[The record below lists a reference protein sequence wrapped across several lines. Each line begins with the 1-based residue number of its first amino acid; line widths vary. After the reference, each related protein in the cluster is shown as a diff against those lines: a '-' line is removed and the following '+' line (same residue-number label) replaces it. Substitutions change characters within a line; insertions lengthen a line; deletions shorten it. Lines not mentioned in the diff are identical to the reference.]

1 MPRPV
6 PAHGRGTILNIRKLW
21 LEVRSS
27 FWFLPTLL
35 VLGAITLAAILIE
48 AEDWLEPNVLDD
60 WPRIFGAGAVGARGL
75 LATIA
80 TSMITVAGVVFSST
94 LIALSLASSQYSS
107 RVLRNFMSDRRTQ
120 SVLGAFV
127 GIFAYCLVVL
137 RTIRGGDEGAFVP
150 SLAVLGGLLLGFVGI
165 AVFIFFIHHI
175 SRSIQASHILAAV
188 SAETLQTVDEL
199 FPAGAAGEDISTEP
213 GPTGATQAWHSLV
226 AAKTGYIQSLD
237 TDGLLAFASERET
250 VVRMEA
256 RVGEFVLEDMPLVSL
271 RGTPPTDDDSRRLTG
286 LIAVGRQRT
295 AQEDV
300 AFGIRQLV
308 DVALR
313 ALSPGMNDTTTA
325 VMCIDHLMAIL
336 ARLAG
341 RRIESRHLSADG
353 VVRLLTRGPTYADFI
368 GESFDQIR
376 QNGAGNVA
384 ILVGLLGSL
393 ERLASRTSDRS
404 RRQVLREHASAVAE
418 LGHTSVP
425 ALRDRQRVEASSAR
439 VIALLRRDATAE
451 PSAPA

>member
-1 MPRPV
+1 M
-6 PAHGRGTILNIRKLW
+6 
-21 LEVRSS
+21 
-27 FWFLPTLL
+27 
-35 VLGAITLAAILIE
+35 LGAVTLAAVLIE
-48 AEDWLEPNVLDD
+48 AEEWLEPNILDD

-188 SAETLQTVDEL
+188 SAETLQTVDQL
-199 FPAGAAGEDISTEP
+199 FPEGAPGEDHSTAP
-213 GPTGATQAWHSLV
+213 APMGATQAWHPLV
-226 AAKTGYIQSLD
+226 AAKTGYVQSLD
-237 TDGLLAFASERET
+237 TDGLLDFACGRQS

-256 RVGEFVLEDMPLVSL
+256 RVGQFVLEDMPLVSL
-271 RGTPPTDDDSRRLTG
+271 RGTPPTDDDNRRLTG

-295 AQEDV
+295 AKEDV

-325 VMCIDHLMAIL
+325 VMCIDHLTAIL
-336 ARLAG
+336 ARLAD
-341 RRIESRHLSADG
+341 RRIESRYRSADG
-353 VVRLLTRGPTYADFI
+353 EVRLLTRGPTYADFI

-384 ILVGLLGSL
+384 VLESLLCSL
-393 ERLASRTSDRS
+393 ERLASRTTGPS
-404 RRQVLREHASAVAE
+404 RRQVLREHAFAVAE
-418 LGHTSVP
+418 LGEQSVP
-425 ALRDRQRVEASSAR
+425 APRDRQRVEAGAAR
-439 VIALLRRDATAE
+439 VNALLRDA
-451 PSAPA
+451 

>member
-1 MPRPV
+1 MPRPA
-6 PAHGRGTILNIRKLW
+6 PEHGRETINLRKFW
-21 LEVRSS
+21 LEVQSS

-35 VLGAITLAAILIE
+35 VLGAITLAAVLIE
-48 AEDWLEPNVLDD
+48 AEEWLEPNVLDD

-150 SLAVLGGLLLGFVGI
+150 SLAVLAGLLLGFIGI

-175 SRSIQASHILAAV
+175 SRAIQASHILAAV
-188 SAETLQTVDEL
+188 SAETLRTVDNLVPEGASGGDTAAE
-199 FPAGAAGEDISTEP
+199 PAPS
-213 GPTGATQAWHSLV
+213 GPTPAWHALV

-295 AQEDV
+295 AKEDV

-325 VMCIDHLMAIL
+325 VMCIHHLTAIL

-341 RRIESRHLSADG
+341 RRIESRYRSADG
-353 VVRLLTRGPTYADFI
+353 EVRLLTRGPAYADFI

-384 ILVGLLGSL
+384 VLEGLLGSL
-393 ERLASRTSDRS
+393 ERLASRTPDPS
-404 RRQVLREHASAVAE
+404 RRRVLLEHALAVAE
-418 LGHTSVP
+418 LGQQSVP
-425 ALRDRQRVEASSAR
+425 APRDRRRVEASAAI
-439 VIALLRRDATAE
+439 VIALLRDA
-451 PSAPA
+451 